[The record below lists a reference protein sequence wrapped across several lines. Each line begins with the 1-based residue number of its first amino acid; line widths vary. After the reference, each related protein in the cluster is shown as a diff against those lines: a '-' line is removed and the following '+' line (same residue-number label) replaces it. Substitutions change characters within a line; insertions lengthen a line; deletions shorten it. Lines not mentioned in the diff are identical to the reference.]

1 MGHDLPHTKKVANA
15 DICQDEQPATSNS
28 LNRPSSNEHFDAR
41 AQSRDQRSNEED
53 RIDQQEYRFATP
65 NITDFAP
72 DWRCRSCCQ
81 KIRGSDPGV
90 IGL

>member
-1 MGHDLPHTKKVANA
+1 MGMNLPHTKKVANA
-15 DICQDEQPATSNS
+15 YICQGEQPATSYS
-28 LNRPSSNEHFDAR
+28 LNRPPSNEHFDAR
-41 AQSRDQRSNEED
+41 TQSRDQRSNEED
-53 RIDQQEYRFATP
+53 RIDHQENRFATP

-72 DWRCRSCCQ
+72 DWRCRRCCQ